1 MRNESA
7 VPAWLGAAA
16 DTRGTGY
23 TLWHLA
29 AAAFAVVYNV
39 GSFVV
44 EYAVIVAHVRL
55 LTELKDRADRM
66 REERY
71 GPEPAHAGDLKQQ
84 STGLATDLQ
93 GPLP

>member
-1 MRNESA
+1 M
-7 VPAWLGAAA
+7 
-16 DTRGTGY
+16 
-23 TLWHLA
+23 
-29 AAAFAVVYNV
+29 
-39 GSFVV
+39 V

-71 GPEPAHAGDLKQQ
+71 GPEPADLKQQ
-84 STGLATDLQ
+84 PTGLATDLQ

>member
-1 MRNESA
+1 
-7 VPAWLGAAA
+7 
-16 DTRGTGY
+16 
-23 TLWHLA
+23 
-29 AAAFAVVYNV
+29 
-39 GSFVV
+39 
-44 EYAVIVAHVRL
+44 
-55 LTELKDRADRM
+55 M